1 MSQTSGLTIRQ
12 HAREALELRVEFV
25 VREAHR
31 EQVRFSPMSSAPQ
44 PHVTRGTAQDIS
56 SGGMGLISEHYVP
69 RMCEGTVRVYD
80 PNPVTTAADGSPV
93 YEVAFEH
100 AVRVRRVT
108 LASHEPTYSLG
119 LAFIDPAPD
128 MAQQVD
134 RLIALAGQPP
144 DEKGGPDG

>member
-1 MSQTSGLTIRQ
+1 M
-12 HAREALELRVEFV
+12 REE
-25 VREAHR
+25 HR

-44 PHVTRGTAQDIS
+44 PHVTRGAAQDVS
-56 SGGMGLISEHYVP
+56 PGGMGLISEHFVP

-119 LAFIDPAPD
+119 LAFVDPGPD
-128 MAQQVD
+128 ISEKVD
-134 RLIALAGQPP
+134 RLIALAG
-144 DEKGGPDG
+144 KGPDPEDTGGGSDG